1 MTTKALDHRYV
12 EINVAKKE
20 ISLGFWIIAIFF
32 GSLFGW
38 ATFVALPTAAIAP
51 GVVGIEGYRK
61 TIQHLEG
68 GLVHKILVK
77 DGDTVKAGETL
88 VVLDNLRTQSDYE
101 LLRKQ
106 RITTAAREARLKAEY
121 DRSDDIRFPDWLT
134 GKRSDSFVR
143 KAISNE
149 LDTFHVHRDLY
160 DQQSGILQERITQSK
175 LKISGLE
182 QQITALNKQ
191 RRLIAK
197 ELTEY
202 RDYAKRGLVTRSQ
215 VFSLERQNVQIEADL
230 AETRVSISST
240 NQDISALQLRLS
252 ELAESQT
259 KDVLTELSSAR
270 GKLLKIEKEF
280 AKTNDQ
286 LSRTNIVAPI
296 DGIVVGLKIH
306 TTGGV
311 IKSGQSIMDL
321 VPSQENLVIEARV
334 DPKDRDT
341 VRVGQKAEVRFTAF
355 NQRATPPVPGK
366 VVHISADRFVD
377 KSSRSGFYNARI
389 ELTASP
395 EDILNGESIFPGM
408 QAEVLILTGTRT
420 ALSYLIDPISQ
431 SFNRSF
437 RED

>member
-12 EINVAKKE
+12 EIDVAKKE
-20 ISLGFWIIAIFF
+20 ISLGIWIIAIFF

-88 VVLDNLRTQSDYE
+88 VVLNNLRTQSDYE

-106 RITTAAREARLKAEY
+106 RIATAALEARLNAEY
-121 DRSDDIRFPDWLT
+121 EHADDVKFPEWLIE
-134 GKRSDSFVR
+134 KRSDPFVQN
-143 KAISNE
+143 ALNNE
-149 LDTFHVHRDLY
+149 LDTFQVRRDLY
-160 DQQSGILQERITQSK
+160 NQQSGILQERIAQSN
-175 LKISGLE
+175 LKISGLN
-182 QQITALNKQ
+182 QQINALNKQ
-191 RRLIAK
+191 RRLIGK

-230 AETRVSISST
+230 AEARVFISST
-240 NQDISALQLRLS
+240 NQDISTLQLRLS
-252 ELAESQT
+252 ELDESQT
-259 KDVLTELSSAR
+259 KDILTELSITR
-270 GKLLKIEKEF
+270 EKLLNIEKEF

-311 IKSGQSIMDL
+311 IKPGQPLMDL
-321 VPSQENLVIEARV
+321 VPSQENLIIEARV

-341 VRVGQKAEVRFTAF
+341 VRIGQKAEVRFTAF

-366 VVHISADRFVD
+366 VIHISADRFVD
-377 KSSRSGFYNARI
+377 KSSLSGFYNARI
-389 ELTASP
+389 ELTAAP
-395 EDILNGESIFPGM
+395 EEILHGESIFPGM

-420 ALSYLIDPISQ
+420 ALSYLIDPIRQ